1 MKNLFIY
8 LFQLSYFLSLRTDAS
23 SQPGS
28 HITLSRFPL
37 LSKRI
42 AGVLAMQPCCGVALR
57 VQRLD
62 CVVVFALLVNE
73 LVDEEGVEPPTVRL

>member
-1 MKNLFIY
+1 
-8 LFQLSYFLSLRTDAS
+8 
-23 SQPGS
+23 
-28 HITLSRFPL
+28 
-37 LSKRI
+37 
-42 AGVLAMQPCCGVALR
+42 MQPCCGVALR